1 MEQAKQIKISVLTIF
16 PGMFDILKNYGVIKK
31 AIEKR
36 LVEIDIFNLRD
47 YTTDKHKVTDKP
59 GYGGQNGMV
68 MLAEPF
74 YRFYEEYII
83 SKNLKPYIVLPS
95 PQGEVF
101 NNDLAFEL
109 AKKENL
115 VFFCGRYEGIDER
128 VKKIVDK
135 EVSIGDYVLTGG
147 EIPTMVIIETLLR
160 FLPGVIGSKT
170 SVENDSFYNGL
181 LDHSHYTKPQNF
193 RGMKVPEILLSGNH
207 ERIETFRKK
216 ESLLKT
222 ILKRPDLFIKK
233 ELSEEEKQVLIV
245 LIQEMF
251 NENSNILKESHDV
264 W

>member
-1 MEQAKQIKISVLTIF
+1 MEQIKRIKISVLTIF
-16 PGMFDILKNYGVIKK
+16 PGMFDIIRNYGVIKK
-31 AIEKR
+31 AIEKK
-36 LVEIDIFNLRD
+36 LVEIDILNLRD

-59 GYGGQNGMV
+59 GYGGENGMV

-74 YRFYEEYII
+74 YRFYDEYIL
-83 SKNLKPYIVLPS
+83 SKNHKPYIVLPS

-109 AKKENL
+109 AKKEEL

-128 VKKIVDK
+128 VRKIVDK

-181 LDHSHYTKPQNF
+181 LDYSHYTKPQNF
-193 RGMKVPEILLSGNH
+193 RGMQVPEILLSGDH
-207 ERIETFRKK
+207 ERIRIFRKK
-216 ESLLKT
+216 DSLLKT

-233 ELSEEEKQVLIV
+233 ELNEEEKKILVEI
-245 LIQEMF
+245 IQEMF
-251 NENSNILKESHDV
+251 NKNSDNFKESKDV

>member
-1 MEQAKQIKISVLTIF
+1 MEQIKRIKISVLTIF
-16 PGMFDILKNYGVIKK
+16 PGMFDIIRNYGVIKK
-31 AIEKR
+31 AIEKK
-36 LVEIDIFNLRD
+36 LVEIDILNLRD

-59 GYGGQNGMV
+59 GYGGENGMV

-74 YRFYEEYII
+74 YRFYDEYIL
-83 SKNLKPYIVLPS
+83 SKNHKPYVVLPS

-109 AKKENL
+109 AKKEEL

-128 VKKIVDK
+128 VRKIVDK

-181 LDHSHYTKPQNF
+181 LDYSHYTKPQNF
-193 RGMKVPEILLSGNH
+193 RGMQVPEILLSGDH
-207 ERIETFRKK
+207 ERIRIFKKKRQFVKNDIEEARSIYKERIRWRRKK
-216 ESLLKT
+216 DFS
-222 ILKRPDLFIKK
+222 RDY
-233 ELSEEEKQVLIV
+233 SRNV
-245 LIQEMF
+245 
-251 NENSNILKESHDV
+251 
-264 W
+264 

>member
-1 MEQAKQIKISVLTIF
+1 MEQIKRIKISVLTIF
-16 PGMFDILKNYGVIKK
+16 PGMFDIIRNYGVIKK
-31 AIEKR
+31 AIEKK
-36 LVEIDIFNLRD
+36 LVEIDILNLRD

-59 GYGGQNGMV
+59 GYGGENGMV

-74 YRFYEEYII
+74 YRFYDEYIL
-83 SKNLKPYIVLPS
+83 SKNHKPYVVLPS

-109 AKKENL
+109 AKKEEL

-128 VKKIVDK
+128 VRKIVDK

-181 LDHSHYTKPQNF
+181 LDYSHYTKPQNF
-193 RGMKVPEILLSGNH
+193 RGMQVPEILLSGDH
-207 ERIETFRKK
+207 ERIRIFRKK
-216 ESLLKT
+216 RQFVKNDIEEARS
-222 ILKRPDLFIKK
+222 IYK
-233 ELSEEEKQVLIV
+233 ERIR
-245 LIQEMF
+245 
-251 NENSNILKESHDV
+251 
-264 W
+264 